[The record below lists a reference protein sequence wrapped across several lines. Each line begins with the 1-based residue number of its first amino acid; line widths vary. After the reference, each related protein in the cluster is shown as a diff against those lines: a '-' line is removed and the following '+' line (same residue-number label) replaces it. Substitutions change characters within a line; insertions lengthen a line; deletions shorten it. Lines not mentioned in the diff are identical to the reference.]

1 MNIIIAINNEKIF
14 KEIKKQNNINI
25 ISKDIQYK
33 EGIIEIL
40 EKNKNVQ
47 YIIINENLFGQIKIE
62 KLINKIKNINSKI
75 NILIIL
81 NKKDFNKEKYLLE
94 NKIKFI
100 YEENLTVENILQKIF
115 NKNKIIAISGTEGSG
130 KTITTFILSEL
141 LIKNKNNKIL
151 IIDDNIKNNSITQIY
166 KIKNK
171 KENTE
176 NKKTNNEIKNNKII
190 KIKNNLYLL
199 NIKKLLINYK
209 KDKIKI
215 INEINKIKNNFKYIF
230 IDMQNINSYKI
241 YEEIIDENIL
251 IINSNILEINKI
263 KKFILNKKIK
273 TKIILNNYDIN
284 SISAEIL
291 KNIFKNKIKIIGKI
305 KNNKNYNLI
314 INNNFNINYLDKKN
328 KNKFLNIIKNI

>member
-1 MNIIIAINNEKIF
+1 MNVIIAINNEKIF

-81 NKKDFNKEKYLLE
+81 NRKDLNKEKYLLE

-130 KTITTFILSEL
+130 KTITTLILSEL

-230 IDMQNINSYKI
+230 IDTQNINSYKI
-241 YEEIIDENIL
+241 YEKIIDENIV
-251 IINSNILEINKI
+251 IINSNILEINKV
-263 KKFILNKKIK
+263 KKFILNKK
-273 TKIILNNYDIN
+273 TKIILNNYNIN
-284 SISAEIL
+284 SISDEIL
-291 KNIFKNKIKIIGKI
+291 KKIFKNKIKIIGKI

-314 INNNFNINYLDKKN
+314 INNNFNINYLDPKN
-328 KNKFLNIIKNI
+328 KNIFFNIIKNI